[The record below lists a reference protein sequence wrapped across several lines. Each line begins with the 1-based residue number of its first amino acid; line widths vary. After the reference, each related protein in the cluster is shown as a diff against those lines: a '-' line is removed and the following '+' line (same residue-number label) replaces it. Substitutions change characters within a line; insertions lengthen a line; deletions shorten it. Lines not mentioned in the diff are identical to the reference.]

1 VSFSLQLELRCEAM
15 SSDWLRVVQKGIAKI
30 PGRCRITHPPAR
42 IGVRVQ

>member
-1 VSFSLQLELRCEAM
+1 VSFSLQFELRC
-15 SSDWLRVVQKGIAKI
+15 DWLRVVQKGIAKI